1 MPTVFSHAAAAV
13 SLGTLFTAPPSR
25 ARVTAAAALCAMIPD
40 ADVIAF
46 RFGIPY
52 DHVLGHRGLSH
63 SVAFAVAL
71 GGLAAWLVPWPA
83 VPPWRRWAFF
93 SAATASHGLL
103 DAMTDGGLGIAFW
116 APFSDARSFLPW
128 RPIAVSPISVG
139 AFLSAR
145 GLAVI
150 ASELVWVWAPAVA
163 LAVGGW
169 ALRRMLGARTASDG

>member
-25 ARVTAAAALCAMIPD
+25 ARVTAAAALCAVIPD

-63 SVAFAVAL
+63 SLAFAIAL
-71 GGLAAWLVPWPA
+71 GGVAAWLVPWPA

-93 SAATASHGLL
+93 SAATASHGVL
-103 DAMTDGGLGIAFW
+103 DAMTDGGLGIALL
-116 APFSDARSFLPW
+116 APFSDTRYFFAW
-128 RPIAVSPISVG
+128 RPIAVSPISVR

-145 GLAVI
+145 GVAVI
-150 ASELVWVWAPAVA
+150 ASEVAWVWAPAVA
-163 LAVGGW
+163 LAVCGW
-169 ALRRMLGARTASDG
+169 ALRRMLGGRTASER